1 MSAAPRLIDLLAA
14 YLAQQSRQSACFG
27 VHVRLGEVMFAARS
41 LFHRK
46 RKSIGGLAE
55 SLSIATSAVIGAALY
70 YYACDYGEL
79 GRSASAKSLNPGQEC
94 LARRRRER

>member
-46 RKSIGGLAE
+46 RKSIGGSAPTSLLA
-55 SLSIATSAVIGAALY
+55 
-70 YYACDYGEL
+70 DQQKK
-79 GRSASAKSLNPGQEC
+79 RSDAN
-94 LARRRRER
+94 